1 MVANRSSDFNYKVA
15 LASGL
20 KSLQGGRL
28 RAAEEQ
34 FRYLVKHFPS
44 AEGGYRGLAKVLVEQ
59 EDRTAAV
66 RILLQGGAALAKA
79 DQRPLATQL
88 YREAMT
94 LDPNDLAAHRRLAAA
109 LALGGQTDDAAHEY
123 VRFIQ
128 NAMAHGDD
136 ERAKLETVYALER
149 LPGKDEI
156 AEAATVLGI
165 EVPPPP
171 PPRPGAEE
179 PAPAPLAAAPLA
191 AAAKRGTPRQ
201 PRLSPREPAPDAWN
215 APTTT
220 SNDASAAARLAA
232 IQPPPAKAE
241 MPAKDP
247 WAKAAEPTGAP
258 EAAADGKR
266 PENTSADAPPAQTV
280 PVEADGRTV
289 EATAAEYLANGDQR
303 GGQAAL
309 EAARRYI
316 AEGRMDAA
324 SDLLLQL
331 IASGIA
337 RHDAQRLLVD
347 VTKSMGKS
355 DLTKTKL
362 RLLVEALRLDG
373 RTELAAE
380 VEQAA
385 QAE

>member
-1 MVANRSSDFNYKVA
+1 
-15 LASGL
+15 
-20 KSLQGGRL
+20 
-28 RAAEEQ
+28 
-34 FRYLVKHFPS
+34 
-44 AEGGYRGLAKVLVEQ
+44 
-59 EDRTAAV
+59 
-66 RILLQGGAALAKA
+66 
-79 DQRPLATQL
+79 
-88 YREAMT
+88 
-94 LDPNDLAAHRRLAAA
+94 
-109 LALGGQTDDAAHEY
+109 
-123 VRFIQ
+123 
-128 NAMAHGDD
+128 MAHGDD

-266 PENTSADAPPAQTV
+266 PENTSVDAPPAPAV

-316 AEGRMDAA
+316 AEGRIDAA

-347 VTKSMGKS
+347 VTKSLGKS
-355 DLTKTKL
+355 DLTRTKM

-373 RTELAAE
+373 RNELAAE

>member
-1 MVANRSSDFNYKVA
+1 MR
-15 LASGL
+15 LSGC
-20 KSLQGGRL
+20 
-28 RAAEEQ
+28 
-34 FRYLVKHFPS
+34 
-44 AEGGYRGLAKVLVEQ
+44 VLV
-59 EDRTAAV
+59 
-66 RILLQGGAALAKA
+66 
-79 DQRPLATQL
+79 P
-88 YREAMT
+88 
-94 LDPNDLAAHRRLAAA
+94 
-109 LALGGQTDDAAHEY
+109 
-123 VRFIQ
+123 
-128 NAMAHGDD
+128 
-136 ERAKLETVYALER
+136 RA
-149 LPGKDEI
+149 
-156 AEAATVLGI
+156 
-165 EVPPPP
+165 
-171 PPRPGAEE
+171 
-179 PAPAPLAAAPLA
+179 
-191 AAAKRGTPRQ
+191 
-201 PRLSPREPAPDAWN
+201 S
-215 APTTT
+215 
-220 SNDASAAARLAA
+220 
-232 IQPPPAKAE
+232 
-241 MPAKDP
+241 
-247 WAKAAEPTGAP
+247 
-258 EAAADGKR
+258 
-266 PENTSADAPPAQTV
+266 QTV
-280 PVEADGRTV
+280 PVEADGQTV

>member
-1 MVANRSSDFNYKVA
+1 VVANRSSDFNYKVA

-66 RILLQGGAALAKA
+66 RILLQGGAALAKT

-109 LALGGQTDDAAHEY
+109 LALAGQTDDAAHEY
-123 VRFIQ
+123 VRFIK

-136 ERAKLETVYALER
+136 ERAKLEAVYALER
-149 LPGKDEI
+149 LPGQDAI

-165 EVPPPP
+165 AIPPPP
-171 PPRPGAEE
+171 KPRAEE
-179 PAPAPLAAAPLA
+179 PAPAPLAAAP
-191 AAAKRGTPRQ
+191 KRGTPRQ

-215 APTTT
+215 APATT
-220 SNDASAAARLAA
+220 SNDASAAVRLAA
-232 IQPPPAKAE
+232 IQPPPATEQTA
-241 MPAKDP
+241 AKDP
-247 WAKAAEPTGAP
+247 WAKVAEPTAAP
-258 EAAADGKR
+258 EAASDGDR
-266 PENTSADAPPAQTV
+266 AQNTSVVASPPETV

>member
-59 EDRTAAV
+59 EDRPAAV

-109 LALGGQTDDAAHEY
+109 LALAGQTDDAAHEY
-123 VRFIQ
+123 VRFIK

-136 ERAKLETVYALER
+136 ERAKLEAVYALER

-165 EVPPPP
+165 EIPPPP
-171 PPRPGAEE
+171 PPRPGAQE
-179 PAPAPLAAAPLA
+179 PALAPLAAAPLA
-191 AAAKRGTPRQ
+191 VAAKRGTPRQ

-355 DLTKTKL
+355 DLTRTKM

-373 RTELAAE
+373 RNELAAE